1 MDPLVY
7 GDYPAVMRENVGSRL
22 PSFSKEESKRLRG
35 SFDFIGFNH
44 YIVFYVQ
51 ADLSTLNLKE
61 RDYYADAAVK
71 LSRKLSTIFESQSIM
86 LYHHL
91 NLQSDGLI
99 LYAFAFFF
107 LCSFERKLSEGIML
121 CCT

>member
-1 MDPLVY
+1 MY

-61 RDYYADAAVK
+61 RDYFADAAVK
-71 LSRKLSTIFESQSIM
+71 LSCKLSTTFESQSIM

-99 LYAFAFFF
+99 LYAFAFS
-107 LCSFERKLSEGIML
+107 LLRSFERKPSEGIML